1 MNPLLDTAVHLDRV
15 EGNTGNGVFSGDVLR
30 MPASP
35 QQRRYALFEKAF
47 PDSRVW
53 NVAARWSLLG
63 PLDTAV
69 LEKAINAIGTRHE
82 ALRTCV
88 EFDSGELV
96 QKVFSELTLSIPVQ
110 DLRPIPEAEQSALVD
125 RLATQEAK
133 NPFTLREGPLAR
145 FQLLRLTDEHHVLMV
160 TVHHAVGDGYS
171 LGVISRD
178 MGAYYEAFLNNTT
191 PKLVELPVQFADFVI
206 WQKQSLGEGA
216 LQTQLA
222 YWKKQLRG
230 LVPLRIT
237 GDLATAGEQTWNGT
251 IASELLPRALTEKLA
266 QVSQAYGTTMFSTAL
281 SALYVMLGAHS
292 GREDLAIGTQVAGR
306 HKSEIE
312 NGIGVFSNALV
323 LRARLQRDASFASF
337 VKLVADTVIQATANQ
352 DIPYECVLPA
362 VIDGADL
369 AKDRLYF
376 VNFIYQRSF
385 IENIKFAD
393 IQLKDLPSRSPGAPY
408 DLNFFM
414 VERPEGWRLSLEYNT
429 DSYSSKMG
437 ERLLSQ
443 LRGLLEEVVANPLR
457 NCDFETVRG
466 TTPIRSKASLQSVEP
481 DEHLL
486 LPASMGQQRYWLLDQ
501 LGQKS
506 ASFKMPIRWCLKG
519 QINPQLLERAFN
531 EVIRRNE
538 ILRTTLTEVDG
549 QPMQKVALSLK
560 IRVPLVDLQSMAA
573 QERAAELER
582 IADGVGGDQFNMS
595 ALPLIHAALVR
606 LEDQDYV
613 LCVTVHP
620 IICDGLAVGLVAQEV
635 FQIYD
640 AFVKGLPSPL
650 PEPEMQYGDYA
661 IWQKEYVHSEA
672 VKEQASYWL
681 SQLKDAK
688 PFEVMPDHP
697 RPALQTT
704 NGAFASL
711 QLPTSLTDLVQG
723 VSKKHG
729 NTFFITVFAAFLTL
743 LYRYTGQEDIS
754 VGTEVSG
761 RTETEHERIIGLFL
775 NTLVL
780 RADLSGNP
788 TFPELLERVQDV
800 VMQAIANQDVPFQ
813 RIVEIVNPPRDPS
826 RKPLFQINFMLQR
839 STVSN
844 QDYDTFSLIDIPSKP
859 LGALFDLNWLM
870 VERANGWRVAIQY
883 NTDLFEADTISR
895 MLVQFLE
902 LLEEIAAD
910 PAQRL
915 SEFAVLTDPERSLL
929 DAWNDTAK
937 SFEACSTIH
946 DLFDLQVARTPG
958 AAAVRFG
965 RDRWTYAELNKRA
978 NQLAHYLGRLGV
990 KPGMR
995 VGLCV
1000 ERSLEMMAGLLGI
1013 LKAGAAYVPLDPAFP
1028 PARLLDI
1035 LNDSQS
1041 SVLVTQEK
1049 LRPVFQNMRGRV
1061 VALDSDWAKISLE
1074 SGDTPKLD
1082 SADDRLAYVIY
1093 TSGSTG
1099 KPKGVEVPHRAVVNL
1114 LSAMKEQLGIGSD
1127 DVLVAVTTLS
1137 FDISAFELFLPLIAG
1152 AQVIVASRQ
1161 ETVDGMQL
1169 LALLQRSNATVMQAT
1184 PATWRML
1191 VDSGWKERGRL
1202 KMLCGGD
1209 VLPRKLADELLAT
1222 GGELWNMYGPTET
1235 TIWSSALR
1243 VQHDSGPVPIGPPIA
1258 NTRFYV
1264 MDQNQQLVPLCAPGE
1279 LYIGG
1284 AGVALGYSNQSELTK
1299 DRFFSDPF
1307 SPGSKARLYRTGDIV
1322 RWRESGQ
1329 IEFLG
1334 RTDNQVK
1341 IRGFRVETG
1350 EIESIL
1356 TANADIR
1363 EAAVTCFE
1371 DRSGSKSLVAY
1382 LVAQPGSRKPSP
1394 EELRGYLQKT
1404 LPEYMQPSAFVWLGS
1419 LPRTANGKID
1429 RKALPA
1435 PNNTEDSGAKHIPP
1449 ANETERRMAEIWQQV
1464 LGVPNVSTHANFF
1477 DLGGHSL
1484 LAAQL
1489 LSKVEA
1495 AFHRRIPLAVLFQSA
1510 TVQQLSAV
1518 LLGEISAAVTPGVLP
1533 IQPKGTKSP
1542 FFCINGWSEMRS
1554 LAVELGLD
1562 RPFLAVNIP
1571 DGKELNAP
1579 YRVEEIA
1586 ALQIKIIQKIQPEG
1600 PYFLGGWCRAGVI
1613 AYEIAQQLRAQGEEI
1628 GLIVL
1633 FEAWSPTHL
1642 TRYPKAKA
1650 RQARRSLELWRLR
1663 LHLSTLLHMSSGE
1676 AMAYAR
1682 DRWGNFTSRMWRA
1695 LAHSWYDIRMAS
1707 GTVPVDKLRSKDE
1720 IMELA
1725 TKNYQP
1731 KKYEGR
1737 VLLFR
1742 ANEYQT
1748 WKYWDPTLGW
1758 GDYVPNL
1765 EVLEIPGRHESAVF
1779 FTGPYAVSTA
1789 QKMAIAIDEAS
1800 KRTRAAVSHA

>member
-1 MNPLLDTAVHLDRV
+1 MKPPLGTAVQLDGV
-15 EGNTGNGVFSGDVLR
+15 EGKTRKSGFSGDVLR

-35 QQRRYALFEKAF
+35 QQRRYALFEEAY
-47 PDSRVW
+47 PESRVW
-53 NVAARWSLLG
+53 NVAARWSMRG
-63 PLDTAV
+63 PLNTSV
-69 LEKAINAIGTRHE
+69 LEDAINAVCARHE

-96 QKVFSELTLSIPVQ
+96 QKIFSELTLSIPVR
-110 DLRPIPEAEQSALVD
+110 DLRHIPQAQQSEVVD
-125 RLATQEAK
+125 QLATQEAK
-133 NPFTLREGPLAR
+133 SPFTLCEGPLAR
-145 FQLLRLTDEHHVLMV
+145 FQLLRLEDEHNVLMV

-178 MGAYYEAFLNNTT
+178 MGAYYEAFLNQAT
-191 PKLVELPVQFADFVI
+191 PKLAELPVQFADFVV
-206 WQKQSLGEGA
+206 WQKQALEEGA

-222 YWKKQLRG
+222 YWKRQLRG

-237 GDLATAGEQTWNGT
+237 GDLPTASPQTWNGT
-251 IASELLPRALTEKLA
+251 IVSGLLPRSITDELVH
-266 QVSQAYGTTMFSTAL
+266 VSRTYGTTMFSTAL
-281 SALYVMLGAHS
+281 AALYVVLGAHS
-292 GREDLAIGTQVAGR
+292 GRQDLAIGTQVAGR

-312 NGIGVFSNALV
+312 NAIGVFSNALV
-323 LRARLQRDASFASF
+323 LRTRLQRESSFASF
-337 VKLVADTVIQATANQ
+337 VKQVADTVIQATANQ
-352 DIPYECVLPA
+352 DIPFECVLPA
-362 VIDGADL
+362 VVDCADL

-429 DSYSSKMG
+429 HCYSTEMA

-443 LRGLLEEVVANPLR
+443 LQGVLEEVVASPGR
-457 NCDFETVRG
+457 DCDFETVRG
-466 TTPIRSKASLQSVEP
+466 TTLILGKASPQPEEQ

-506 ASFKMPIRWCLKG
+506 SSFKMPIRWRLKG

-538 ILRTTLTEVDG
+538 ILRTTLTEVGG
-549 QPMQKVALSLK
+549 QPMQKVAWSLK
-560 IRVPLVDLQSMAA
+560 IQVPLVDLRSMAE
-573 QERAAELER
+573 QERAVELEH
-582 IADGVGGDQFNMS
+582 IADGVGDGQFNMS
-595 ALPLIHAALVR
+595 ALPLIHATLVR
-606 LEDQDYV
+606 VEDRDYV

-640 AFVKGLPSPL
+640 AFVKGLPNPL

-661 IWQKEYVHSEA
+661 IWQKEFVRSAA
-672 VKEQASYWL
+672 VQEQANYWL
-681 SQLKDAK
+681 TQLKDAK

-697 RPALQTT
+697 RPILQTT

-711 QLPTSLTDLVQG
+711 QLPTNLTDLVQL

-743 LYRYTGQEDIS
+743 LYRYTRQEDIS

-788 TFPELLERVQDV
+788 TFPELLQRVQDV

-826 RKPLFQINFMLQR
+826 RKPLFQVNFMLQR

-844 QDYDTFSLIDIPSKP
+844 HDYETFSLIDIPSKP

-883 NTDLFEADTISR
+883 NTELFEAETISR
-895 MLVQFLE
+895 MLAQFLKV
-902 LLEEIAAD
+902 LEEIAAN
-910 PAQRL
+910 PERRL
-915 SEFAVLTDPERSLL
+915 SDFAVVTDSERSALS
-929 DAWNDTAK
+929 AWNDTAK
-937 SFEACSTIH
+937 SFAGYKTIH
-946 DLFDLQVARTPG
+946 DLLEAQVARTPG
-958 AAAVRFG
+958 AVAVAFG
-965 RDRWTYAELNKRA
+965 RDQWTYRELSQRS

-990 KPGMR
+990 KPGTR

-1000 ERSLEMMAGLLGI
+1000 DRSLEMVAGLLGI
-1013 LKAGAAYVPLDPAFP
+1013 LKAGASYIPLDPKFP
-1028 PARLLDI
+1028 PARLRDI
-1035 LNDSQS
+1035 LNDSQPK
-1041 SVLVTQEK
+1041 VLLTEKK
-1049 LRPVFQNMRGRV
+1049 LRPLFSNLQEPV
-1061 VALDSDWAKISLE
+1061 VLLDSDWAKISRE
-1074 SGDTPKLD
+1074 
-1082 SADDRLAYVIY
+1082 SADASKLNVAGNSIAYVIY
-1093 TSGSTG
+1093 TSGTTG
-1099 KPKGVEVPHRAVVNL
+1099 KPKGVQVRHSAVVNL
-1114 LSAMKEQLGIGSD
+1114 LSAMKQKLGIGLD

-1137 FDISAFELFLPLIAG
+1137 FDISVLEMFLPLIAG
-1152 AQVIVASRQ
+1152 AQVMVASRQ
-1161 ETVDGMQL
+1161 EAEDGVRL
-1169 LALLQRSNATVMQAT
+1169 SALLQRSNATIMQAT

-1191 VDSGWKERGRL
+1191 IDSGWKGSGRL
-1202 KMLCGGD
+1202 KMLCGGE
-1209 VLPRKLADELLAT
+1209 VLPRNLGDELLAT
-1222 GGELWNMYGPTET
+1222 DGQLWNMYGPTET
-1235 TIWSSALR
+1235 TIWSSVVR
-1243 VQHDSGPVPIGPPIA
+1243 VQPGRGPVPIGPPIA

-1264 MDQNQQLVPLCAPGE
+1264 MDQNQQLVPVGAPGE

-1284 AGVALGYSNQSELTK
+1284 VGVAVDYLNQPELTREK
-1299 DRFFSDPF
+1299 FVPDPF
-1307 SPGSKARLYRTGDIV
+1307 SRDAQARLYRTGDMV
-1322 RWRESGQ
+1322 RWKASGE

-1334 RTDNQVK
+1334 RIDNQLKV
-1341 IRGFRVETG
+1341 RGYRVEGG
-1350 EIESIL
+1350 EVESTL
-1356 TANADIR
+1356 TANPDIR
-1363 EAAVTCFE
+1363 EAAVSCFE
-1371 DRSGSKSLVAY
+1371 DKSGSRSLVAY
-1382 LVAQPGSRKPSP
+1382 LVAETAARKPSP
-1394 EELRGYLQKT
+1394 EELRSFLQRT
-1404 LPEYMQPSAFVWLGS
+1404 LPDYMQPSAFVWLES
-1419 LPRTANGKID
+1419 LPHTANGKID
-1429 RKALPA
+1429 RKRLPS
-1435 PNNTEDSGAKHIPP
+1435 PNTADDSSAKHVPP
-1449 ANETERRMAEIWQQV
+1449 ANATERRMADIWQQV
-1464 LGVPNVSTHANFF
+1464 LGVSHISTHANFF

-1489 LSKVEA
+1489 LSKVEV
-1495 AFHRRIPLAVLFQSA
+1495 AFKKRISLAVLFQSA
-1510 TVQQLSAV
+1510 TIQQLSSV
-1518 LLGEISAAVTPGVLP
+1518 ILGEISAVVTPGVLP

-1571 DGKELNAP
+1571 DGKDLTVP
-1579 YRVEEIA
+1579 YQVEEIA
-1586 ALQIKIIQKIQPEG
+1586 ALQIEIIKKIQPEG

-1613 AYEIAQQLRAQGEEI
+1613 AYEIAQQLRLQGEEI
-1628 GLIVL
+1628 GLVVL
-1633 FEAWSPTHL
+1633 FESWSPTHL
-1642 TRYPKAKA
+1642 TRYPRAKA
-1650 RQARRSLELWRLR
+1650 RQALRSLELWRLR

-1676 AMAYAR
+1676 AVAYAR
-1682 DRWGNFTSRMWRA
+1682 DRWGNFISRVKRA
-1695 LAHSWYDIRMAS
+1695 FAHSWYDFRMAS
-1707 GTVPVDKLRSKDE
+1707 ATRPTDKPRSKDE

-1731 KKYEGR
+1731 KIYEGQ

-1742 ANEYQT
+1742 ADEYRT

-1758 GDYVPNL
+1758 GDYVPDL

-1779 FTGPYAVSTA
+1779 FTGPYAASTG
-1789 QKMAIAIDEAS
+1789 QKIANAIDEAS
-1800 KRTRAAVSHA
+1800 NQTHAAVSHA